1 MSAMPST
8 VPSSGRSWIWTPRAR
23 IWATSAATSS
33 TCQEASAASSAVPV
47 VLPVTTSRLPPHL
60 KVRNSSFPSRTLKA
74 ERAGVE
80 PAGHLGVGREQ
91 VNAP

>member
-1 MSAMPST
+1 
-8 VPSSGRSWIWTPRAR
+8 
-23 IWATSAATSS
+23 
-33 TCQEASAASSAVPV
+33 VPV
-47 VLPVTTSRLPPHL
+47 VLLVTTSRLPPHL